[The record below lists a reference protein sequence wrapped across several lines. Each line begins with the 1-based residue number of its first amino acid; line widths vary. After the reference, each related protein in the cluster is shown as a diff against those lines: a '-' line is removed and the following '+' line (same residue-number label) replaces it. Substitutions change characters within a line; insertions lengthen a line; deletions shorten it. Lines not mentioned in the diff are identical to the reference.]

1 MTNAFKRSDHT
12 FLGWSTTSTG
22 AVEHADK
29 ASIKP
34 ESSLD
39 LYAQWAADSYTI
51 TFKNDDGTE
60 LQKGKVAYNTMPQ
73 YNGETPTKA
82 ATDKVTYTFKGWTPE
97 VVAATA
103 DATYTATYTETPVPA
118 PKTATLTFDPAG
130 GTYEGKTNKF
140 TVTATVGETIKL
152 PAAPT
157 RDGYTFKFWKG
168 SEYAAGADYKVEG
181 DHAFTAEWARNT
193 PSKTGSTTQTPTS
206 ATTRTTASTTS
217 STLAKTGDTTSLVSM
232 AALALSSGAC
242 KGAAQKRRAA
252 RGCSHR
258 H

>member
-1 MTNAFKRSDHT
+1 MHYDN
-12 FLGWSTTSTG
+12 GG
-22 AVEHADK
+22 K
-29 ASIKP
+29 AR
-34 ESSLD
+34 
-39 LYAQWAADSYTI
+39 
-51 TFKNDDGTE
+51 
-60 LQKGKVAYNTMPQ
+60 
-73 YNGETPTKA
+73 TKA
-82 ATDKVTYTFKGWTPE
+82 LIAIVSTLVMAIVFALGLTRTARADEPTPAKISNAVLSEMAEPTFGGTPSTSCTLTVNFANDYYPSE
-97 VVAATA
+97 G
-103 DATYTATYTETPVPA
+103 DATRSIEIPNTVLEWSEDGQYMA
-118 PKTATLTFDPAG
+118 
-130 GTYEGKTNKF
+130 EGSKF
-140 TVTATVGETIKL
+140 SVDHKLTVTATVGETIKL

-157 RDGYTFKFWKG
+157 RDGYTFEFWKG